1 MGSLLGWQQRDI
13 AVKRQALTRSQQIT
27 SLQNDKGFN
36 ENMIRWFSNI
46 ISFSKFARSRGSVA
60 HSGVPFLQH
69 R

>member
-46 ISFSKFARSRGSVA
+46 VSFSKFARSSGSVA